1 MKSNER
7 TTNVLP
13 PILQEYIAAMFNDKS
28 NNIHVRQN
36 YRDNVDYIRSVCEE
50 AVRKF
55 DKDSAKVVVNNP
67 RKRII
72 RAAHAE

>member
-1 MKSNER
+1 MKINDRSG
-7 TTNVLP
+7 NVLP
-13 PILQEYIAAMFNDKS
+13 PILKEYITAMFDDKS

-36 YRDNVDYIRSVCEE
+36 YRDNIDYIRSVCDE

-55 DKDSAKVVVNNP
+55 DKESSRVVVNNT
-67 RKRII
+67 RKRFI

>member
-1 MKSNER
+1 MKNNER

>member
-1 MKSNER
+1 MKNNDR
-7 TTNVLP
+7 TNNVLP
-13 PILQEYIAAMFNDKS
+13 PILKEYITAMFNDKS

-36 YRDNVDYIRSVCEE
+36 YRDNVDYIRSVCDE

-55 DKDSAKVVVNNP
+55 DKDTAKAVINAP

>member
-1 MKSNER
+1 MKINDQCVN
-7 TTNVLP
+7 TLP
-13 PILQEYIAAMFNDKS
+13 PILREYITAMFDEKR

-36 YRDNVDYIRSVCEE
+36 YRDSIDYIRSVCDE

-55 DKDSAKVVVNNP
+55 DRDTTRVVVNNT